1 MKIKAKNPDAI
12 ANSRLIVPC
21 DGLITIDGNGCAE
34 VSAACAEALVKG
46 TSDWDYA
53 EKIAESKP
61 GEAPAQEESEE
72 EEGELNEREKF
83 EKELAGM
90 TVNQMKDLCR
100 EGGFDEAEWKNLKKA
115 TLAAYLLEKFD
126 AASVQEESEEEE
138 EADSEQESAPADT
151 NVTSAP
157 AEESEEEE
165 LEEEEEESEEE
176 EE

>member
-1 MKIKAKNPDAI
+1 MKIKAKNSNAV

-34 VSAACAEALVKG
+34 VSAACAEALIKG
-46 TSDWDYA
+46 TNDWDYA
-53 EKIAESKP
+53 EKTAEPKAE
-61 GEAPAQEESEE
+61 EAPAQEESEE
-72 EEGELNEREKF
+72 EAVELNEREKF

-115 TLAAYLLEKFD
+115 TRVAYLLEKFD
-126 AASVQEESEEEE
+126 AASAQEESEEEE
-138 EADSEQESAPADT
+138 AESEQESAPDDT
-151 NVTSAP
+151 NATSAS

-176 EE
+176 K